1 MKKNI
6 IILEGMSTAGKTT
19 IMSGLEKY
27 CKQIG
32 ITTLCVREETTVI
45 PLIDNTN
52 IEAAVNHINRKVKDI
67 LAANAQ
73 LIIIDRFHFSHLIKT
88 DGAVK
93 DFLWA
98 ETLLKKHNTLLVFL
112 KINEKHISDRIFGA
126 MNYREPEWGEFILKR
141 SNGDKNGVIRFYKK
155 RQKDLKAMAKQS
167 VLDKIFINTTNL
179 NYKKNVEII
188 IKHFIKFKSLSA
200 SDRT

>member
-6 IILEGMSTAGKTT
+6 IILEGISTAGKTT

-32 ITTLCVREETTVI
+32 ITTLCIQEETTVI

-52 IEAAVNHINRKVKDI
+52 LEVAINHINRKVKDI

-88 DGAVK
+88 AGTVK
-93 DFLWA
+93 DFLLA

-141 SNGDKNGVIRFYKK
+141 SNGDKNDVVRFYKK
-155 RQKDLKAMAKQS
+155 RQKDLKVMAEQS
-167 VLDKIFINTTNL
+167 VLNKISINTTNL
-179 NYKKNVEII
+179 NYKKIVGII
-188 IKHFIKFKSLSA
+188 TKHFIKFKALSA
-200 SDRT
+200 FNRK